1 MKLNPIS
8 TPSSSK
14 RIVIIGGGAAGF
26 FGAIACASANSNHEV
41 ILLEKNRQVLSK
53 VRVSGGGR
61 CNVTHACYDPALLVK
76 NYPRGGKA
84 LHGPFT
90 RFQPHDTVEWFESRG
105 VYLKTESDGR
115 IFPVT
120 DSSETIINCL
130 IQEAHAHHVQIKTE
144 TGVTSITRGKNGFT
158 LHLSDHS
165 SLECD
170 CLLIATGSSPK
181 TFEWLKQLGHHI
193 EQSVPS
199 LFTFNV
205 PDSPLLDLAGISVP
219 RAHLKIE
226 NTSLEQ
232 TGPLLVT
239 HWGFS
244 GPAILKL
251 SAWGARILHDL
262 GYQAL
267 LKINWLADIQ
277 PEDLKQRLLECKK
290 QYPARQI
297 AKESPLD
304 LPKNLWKKLVDLASI
319 SSEQRWS
326 FLSNKQLQELVHHLT
341 SHTFAIKGKSTF
353 KEEFVTCGGVKLD
366 EVNFKTME
374 SRLCPGLYFAGEV
387 LDIDGITGGFNFQ
400 NAWTT
405 SWIAGHAIA
414 SSKER
419 TG

>member
-1 MKLNPIS
+1 MS
-8 TPSSSK
+8 QSK
-14 RIVIIGGGAAGF
+14 KIVVIGGGAAGF
-26 FGAIACASANSNHEV
+26 FGAIACANADSSHEV

-90 RFQPHDTVEWFESRG
+90 RFQPRDTVEWFESRG
-105 VYLKTESDGR
+105 VPLKAESDGR
-115 IFPVT
+115 IFPMT
-120 DSSETIINCL
+120 DKSETIIHCL
-130 IQEAHAHHVQIKTE
+130 TQEAHARHVKVKTE
-144 TGVTSITRGKNGFT
+144 TGVASIAQDKDGFAV
-158 LHLSDHS
+158 HLSDQS
-165 SLECD
+165 TLECD

-181 TFEWLKQLGHHI
+181 TFEWLKSLGHSI
-193 EQSVPS
+193 EPPVPS

-205 PDSPLLDLAGISVP
+205 PTSPLLDLAGISVP
-219 RAHLKIE
+219 RAHVKIE
-226 NTSLEQ
+226 DTSLEQ
-232 TGPLLVT
+232 TGPLLIT

-244 GPAILKL
+244 GPAVLKL

-262 GYQAL
+262 AYKAL
-267 LKINWLADIQ
+267 LKINWLPDIRHEELTQ
-277 PEDLKQRLLECKK
+277 ILLECKN

-297 AKESPLD
+297 ANESPVN

-326 FLSNKQLQELVHHLT
+326 SLSKKNLQELIHYLT
-341 SHTFAIKGKSTF
+341 SHPFTIEGKSTY

-400 NAWTT
+400 SAWTT

-414 SSKER
+414 L
-419 TG
+419 T